1 MFTSDPS
8 HIKCHL
14 LQLIE
19 RDCEMGAVK
28 VFYLNLTAPAN
39 PGFTPHSPTLPFQSC
54 FWPSLVVATQL
65 RGRLISLIA

>member
-28 VFYLNLTAPAN
+28 VFYLNLTAPAI
-39 PGFTPHSPTLPFQSC
+39 PGFTPHSLSNLAFGLLLLLQHSYEDG
-54 FWPSLVVATQL
+54 LLA
-65 RGRLISLIA
+65 